1 MKKIQKLTLFL
12 ALVMLMSAVFAAC
25 TKEQDDDQKKVWWE
39 LGTEGRAAMP
49 DNLDEDLNYDG
60 YEIQA
65 FHRGGFADEAA
76 GYDGENADPVEVVVY
91 ERNRKIEQRLNVK
104 LTWIASDGANAST
117 AEEINK
123 ILNTNQY
130 YDFILTTN
138 NTIVHRK
145 KNQYLCDLTDS
156 RWLDFNQ
163 PWWWLE
169 YMDEI
174 AFDGVTYHYMVGDLN
189 ISNFKKLSAMYV
201 NFKLSSEL
209 LKMNAKDFYNMI
221 DNKEW
226 TIEKFYALTKLC
238 YKDTDRDPKYSGQ
251 RDQKDIFGF
260 AWSGSETIQQMI
272 FSTSIVDDL
281 YVRREGQF
289 NVTLNLKNN
298 ADIQELCEQ
307 LTNLIWVNDG
317 AWDRRITDNES
328 ASDFDGKIIKE
339 FAEGNYVFLAQRL
352 TAACSSHLR
361 GTSVNFGIIP
371 YPTLYQGDDYI
382 SYGETSATCLCIP
395 IVVKT
400 KDNKNLNRSGAVI
413 EALCAESYRYT
424 IDAFYRDALQT
435 RYTRDPDSVRMIDII
450 YESRNKNFLI
460 EYNSVANNVLSNIY
474 RSIRDQ
480 QNVESLF
487 ASSADQAQSA
497 INHYINELLENR
509 KLT

>member
-1 MKKIQKLTLFL
+1 MKTLRRITLIL
-12 ALVMLMSAVFAAC
+12 ALVMLFAPILAAC
-25 TKEQDDDQKKVWWE
+25 QKEDEDEKKVWWE
-39 LGTEGRAAMP
+39 LGTEGRAATP
-49 DNLDEDLNYDG
+49 DNLDEDLNYEG

-65 FHRGGFADEAA
+65 FHRGGFTDEAA
-76 GYDGENADPVEVVVY
+76 GLDEEGADPVEVVVY

-104 LTWIASDGANAST
+104 LTWVPSDGGLDST
-117 AEEINK
+117 AQQINN

-145 KNQYLCDLTDS
+145 KNAFLCDLTDS

-163 PWWWLE
+163 PWWWIE

-189 ISNFKKLSAMYV
+189 ISNFKKMSALYV
-201 NFKLSSEL
+201 NFDLSEKLLE
-209 LKMNAKDFYNMI
+209 MNSTDFYKMI
-221 DNKEW
+221 DDKEW
-226 TIEKFYALTKLC
+226 TIEKFYALSKLC
-238 YKDTDRDPKYSGQ
+238 YRDTDTNPLYSGKK
-251 RDQKDIFGF
+251 DQGDIFGF
-260 AWSGSETIQQMI
+260 AWSGRETIQQMI

-281 YVRREGQF
+281 YERREGQF
-289 NVTLNLKNN
+289 FVTLNLKNN

-317 AWDRRITDNES
+317 AWDRRINNEVGV
-328 ASDFDGKIIKE
+328 SDFDGKIIKE
-339 FAEGNYVFLAQRL
+339 FSEGNYVFLAQRL
-352 TAACSSHLR
+352 TAACTEHLR
-361 GTSVNFGIIP
+361 EMSANFGILP
-371 YPTLYQGDDYI
+371 YPTLYKGDDYI
-382 SYGETSATCLCIP
+382 SYGETSASCISIP

-424 IDAFYRDALQT
+424 IDAFYKDALQT

-460 EYNSVANNVLSNIY
+460 EYNSIANSVLNKIY
-474 RSIRDQ
+474 DSIRDQ
-480 QNVESLF
+480 QNIESIF

-497 INHYINELLENR
+497 LNLYIEELLDSRRVN
-509 KLT
+509 